1 MTPYQK
7 VVLLSQRRRILVQM
21 HDAKMCAHFCVTK
34 TLNKI
39 RQKHYWSGLHSD
51 VRTNILGCYDQE
63 DEGDWTWILKFS
75 LARFRLNLQ
84 EKRWKHYHLHVPPR
98 KTLRRVIRKITVP
111 IQVFLSKKDLCRC

>member
-1 MTPYQK
+1 MASHEI
-7 VVLLSQRRRILVQM
+7 VVLLSQRRHILQQI
-21 HDAKMCAHFCVTK
+21 HGAQISAHFCVTK

-39 RQKHYWSGLHSD
+39 RQKHNWSGLHSD

-84 EKRWKHYHLHVPPR
+84 EKRWKHYICMHLPGRLHEELLE
-98 KTLRRVIRKITVP
+98 K
-111 IQVFLSKKDLCRC
+111 